1 MPAVAERMT
10 QPPTPTP
17 SPREISEDLPTDLA
31 AAMFA
36 RDPAAVEPTESDPE
50 AYSLEI
56 EDEDVGDDATAP
68 LDLASTPIADLE
80 AWADEE
86 SAEEEA
92 TWRPDADLS
101 AQLSGEFPTI
111 QQAPAPLTEVPAP
124 LAATSGGELEA
135 LLLETE
141 NLRLRRSLHE
151 VQRQLAEAEKR
162 AQGADARTKAAEATA
177 ADWRQSASAMEARL
191 REAEWRAAHF
201 EAFARANLWQR
212 LRGCPPF
219 TPPPSLKD

>member
-10 QPPTPTP
+10 HQPPPSP

-31 AAMFA
+31 AALLA
-36 RDPAAVEPTESDPE
+36 RDPAAVEPPDAESEP
-50 AYSLEI
+50 YSLEI

-68 LDLASTPIADLE
+68 MDLASTPIAELE

-101 AQLSGEFPTI
+101 AQLSGEFPAPTPT
-111 QQAPAPLTEVPAP
+111 PAPLVEVPP
-124 LAATSGGELEA
+124 VLPPSSGGELEA

-151 VQRQLAEAEKR
+151 IQRQLAEAEKR
-162 AQGADARTKAAEATA
+162 AHTADARAKAAEATA

-191 REAEWRAAHF
+191 RQAEWRAAHF
-201 EAFARANLWQR
+201 EAFAHANLWQR